1 MLETVLIIAL
11 ILCVILSAFF
21 SGSEN
26 ALSAANKLRIKK
38 AAEEGNKNAKLT
50 HSLIDNY
57 PKTIST
63 ILVGNNLVNIFA
75 SSITTLLAIKFF
87 PNNDDAVTYATLFIT
102 VVILIFGEILP
113 KILATEH
120 ANGFAA
126 FISFPLKI
134 VQYIV
139 SPLVWVVTKLVNK
152 ASSIWTPE
160 EVEDSVTDEEL
171 VDIVETIEEEGVI
184 DEDKSDLIISAIEF
198 ADIDAYEIMVP
209 RVDVVGINIE
219 DSEEE
224 IMNDLS
230 IFNHSIVPVYKENLD
245 EIIGVVKTKD
255 LMRQYLINGSI
266 DLEKIMKKPT
276 FVHKTKSILDLLED
290 FKESGDLM
298 AFIIDEFGGT
308 MGIVTMEDILEE
320 LVGDIWDEKDKV
332 VPDYVEKA
340 ENVLE
345 VDGMM
350 NIFDFFELV
359 EYDSREFE
367 SAYTT
372 LGGWCT
378 EMLEDF
384 PEVGEKFSYEN
395 MDFEI
400 LEMDDLRVEKV
411 KVTINKVEETE
422 EE

>member
-1 MLETVLIIAL
+1 MLDTILIIAL
-11 ILCVILSAFF
+11 ILCVICSAFF

-26 ALSAANKLRIKK
+26 ALSECNKLRIKK
-38 AAEEGNKNAKLT
+38 EAEEGNKAAKRAQN
-50 HSLIDNY
+50 LIENY
-57 PKTIST
+57 SKSIST
-63 ILVGNNLVNIFA
+63 ILIGNNLVNIAA
-75 SSITTLLAIKFF
+75 SSFATVLALRLF
-87 PNNDDAVTYATLFIT
+87 PDIPDAVTYATIIIT
-102 VVILIFGEILP
+102 IIILICGEIVP

-120 ANGFAA
+120 ANSISK

-134 VQYIV
+134 FQLLF
-139 SPLVWVVTKLVNK
+139 SPLLVVITKLIDK
-152 ASSIWTPE
+152 TEHMWTPE

-171 VDIVETIEEEGVI
+171 VDIVESIEEEGVI
-184 DEDKSDLIISAIEF
+184 DEDKSELIISAIEF

-209 RVDVVGINIE
+209 RVDVIGINIE
-219 DSEEE
+219 DSIED
-224 IMNDLS
+224 ILKDLS
-230 IFNHSIVPVYKENLD
+230 IFNHSVVPVYKESLD
-245 EIIGVVKTKD
+245 DIVGVIKTKD
-255 LMRQYLINGSI
+255 LMRQYLITGSI
-266 DLEKIMKKPT
+266 NLEEIMKEPK
-276 FVHKTKSILDLLED
+276 FVHKTKSILDLLEE
-290 FKESGDLM
+290 FKETGDQM

-308 MGIVTMEDILEE
+308 MGIVTTEDILEE

-332 VPDYVEKA
+332 EPEFIEKT
-340 ENVLE
+340 ENILE

-384 PEVGEKFSYEN
+384 PEVGEKFSFEN

-411 KVTINKVEETE
+411 KVTINAKTDDDE
-422 EE
+422 

>member
-1 MLETVLIIAL
+1 MLDTILIIAL
-11 ILCVILSAFF
+11 ILCVICSAFF

-26 ALSAANKLRIKK
+26 ALSECNKLRIKK
-38 AAEEGNKNAKLT
+38 EAEEGNKAAKRAQN
-50 HSLIDNY
+50 LIENY
-57 PKTIST
+57 SKSIST
-63 ILVGNNLVNIFA
+63 ILIGNNLVNIAA
-75 SSITTLLAIKFF
+75 SSFTTVLALRLF
-87 PNNDDAVTYATLFIT
+87 PDIPDAVTYATIIIT
-102 VVILIFGEILP
+102 IIILICGEIVP

-120 ANGFAA
+120 ANSISK

-134 VQYIV
+134 FQLLF
-139 SPLVWVVTKLVNK
+139 SPLLVVITKLIDK
-152 ASSIWTPE
+152 TEHMWTPE

-171 VDIVETIEEEGVI
+171 VDIVESIEEEGVI
-184 DEDKSDLIISAIEF
+184 DEDKSELIISAIEF

-209 RVDVVGINIE
+209 RVDVIGINIE
-219 DSEEE
+219 DSIED
-224 IMNDLS
+224 ILKDLS
-230 IFNHSIVPVYKENLD
+230 IFNHSVVPVYKESLD
-245 EIIGVVKTKD
+245 DIVGVIKTKD
-255 LMRQYLINGSI
+255 LMRQYLITGSI
-266 DLEKIMKKPT
+266 NLEEIMKEPK
-276 FVHKTKSILDLLED
+276 FVHKTKSILDLLEE
-290 FKESGDLM
+290 FKETGDQM

-308 MGIVTMEDILEE
+308 MGIVTTEDILEE

-332 VPDYVEKA
+332 EPEFIEKT
-340 ENVLE
+340 ENILE

-384 PEVGEKFSYEN
+384 PEVGEKFSFEY

-411 KVTINKVEETE
+411 KVTINAKKEDEDE
-422 EE
+422 

>member
-1 MLETVLIIAL
+1 MLDTILIIAL
-11 ILCVILSAFF
+11 ILCVICSAFF

-26 ALSAANKLRIKK
+26 ALSECNKLRIKK
-38 AAEEGNKNAKLT
+38 EAEEGNKAAKRAQN
-50 HSLIDNY
+50 LIENY
-57 PKTIST
+57 SKSIST
-63 ILVGNNLVNIFA
+63 ILIGNNLVNIAA
-75 SSITTLLAIKFF
+75 SSFTTVLALRLF
-87 PNNDDAVTYATLFIT
+87 PNIPDAVTYATIIIT
-102 VVILIFGEILP
+102 IIILICGEIVP

-120 ANGFAA
+120 ANSISK
-126 FISFPLKI
+126 FISFPLRI
-134 VQYIV
+134 FQILF
-139 SPLVWVVTKLVNK
+139 SPLLVVITKLIDK
-152 ASSIWTPE
+152 TEHMWTPE

-171 VDIVETIEEEGVI
+171 VDIVESIEEEGVI
-184 DEDKSDLIISAIEF
+184 DEDKSELIISAIEF
-198 ADIDAYEIMVP
+198 SDIDAYEIMVP

-219 DSEEE
+219 DSVDE
-224 IMNDLS
+224 ILKDLS
-230 IFNHSIVPVYKENLD
+230 IFNHSVVPVYKESLD
-245 EIIGVVKTKD
+245 DIVGVIKTKD
-255 LMRQYLINGSI
+255 LMRQYLITGSI
-266 DLEKIMKKPT
+266 NLEEIMKEPK
-276 FVHKTKSILDLLED
+276 FVHKTKSILDLLEE
-290 FKESGDLM
+290 FKETGDQM

-308 MGIVTMEDILEE
+308 MGIVTTEDILEE

-332 VPDYVEKA
+332 EPEFIEKT
-340 ENVLE
+340 ENILE

-384 PEVGEKFSYEN
+384 PEVGEKFSFEY

-411 KVTINKVEETE
+411 KVTINAKTDDDE
-422 EE
+422 

>member
-1 MLETVLIIAL
+1 MLDTVLIILL
-11 ILCVILSAFF
+11 IVCVCLSAFF

-26 ALSAANKLRIKK
+26 ALSESNKLRIKK
-38 AAEEGNKNAKLT
+38 EAEEGNKASKAA
-50 HSLIDNY
+50 HSLIENY
-57 PKTIST
+57 SKSIST
-63 ILVGNNLVNIFA
+63 ILIGNNLVNIFA
-75 SSITTLLAIKFF
+75 SSITTVLALRLF
-87 PNNDDAVTYATLFIT
+87 PDIPDAVTYATIIIT
-102 VVILIFGEILP
+102 VVILICGEIVP
-113 KILATEH
+113 KILATER
-120 ANGFAA
+120 ANEIAKLIA
-126 FISFPLKI
+126 FPLKI
-134 VQYIV
+134 FQFAV
-139 SPLVWVVTKLVNK
+139 SPLVWAITKLINK
-152 ASSIWTPE
+152 TEHMWTPE

-171 VDIVETIEEEGVI
+171 VDIVESIEEEGVI
-184 DEDKSDLIISAIEF
+184 DEDKSELIISAIEF

-209 RVDVVGINIE
+209 RVDVIGINIE

-224 IMNDLS
+224 IMSDLA
-230 IFNHSIVPVYKENLD
+230 IFNHSVVPVYKESLD
-245 EIIGVVKTKD
+245 DIIGVVKTKD
-255 LMRQYLINGSI
+255 LMRQYLLTGTI
-266 DLEKIMKKPT
+266 DVESIMKEPRL
-276 FVHKTKSILDLLED
+276 VHKTKSILDLLED
-290 FKESGDLM
+290 FKETGDLM

-332 VPDYVEKA
+332 EPEYIEKE
-340 ENVLE
+340 ENILE

-384 PEVGEKFSYEN
+384 PEVGEKFSFEN

-400 LEMDDLRVEKV
+400 LAMDDLRVEKV
-411 KVTINKVEETE
+411 KVTINKIEAE

>member
-1 MLETVLIIAL
+1 MLDTVLIILL
-11 ILCVILSAFF
+11 IVCVCLSAFF

-26 ALSAANKLRIKK
+26 ALSESNKLRIKK
-38 AAEEGNKNAKLT
+38 EAEEGNKASKAA
-50 HSLIDNY
+50 HSLIENY
-57 PKTIST
+57 SKSIST
-63 ILVGNNLVNIFA
+63 ILIGNNLVNIFA
-75 SSITTLLAIKFF
+75 SSITTVLALRLF
-87 PNNDDAVTYATLFIT
+87 PDIPDAVTYATIIIT
-102 VVILIFGEILP
+102 VVILICGEIVP
-113 KILATEH
+113 KILATER
-120 ANGFAA
+120 ANEFAKVIA
-126 FISFPLKI
+126 FPLKI
-134 VQYIV
+134 FQFAV
-139 SPLVWVVTKLVNK
+139 SPLVWAITKLINK
-152 ASSIWTPE
+152 TEHMWTPE

-171 VDIVETIEEEGVI
+171 VDIVESIEEEGVI
-184 DEDKSDLIISAIEF
+184 DEDKSELIISAIEF

-209 RVDVVGINIE
+209 RVDVIGINIE

-224 IMNDLS
+224 IMSDLA
-230 IFNHSIVPVYKENLD
+230 IFNHSVVPVYKESLD
-245 EIIGVVKTKD
+245 DIIGVVKTKD
-255 LMRQYLINGSI
+255 LMRQYLLTGTI
-266 DLEKIMKKPT
+266 DVESIMKEPRL
-276 FVHKTKSILDLLED
+276 VHKTKSILDLLED
-290 FKESGDLM
+290 FKETGDLM

-332 VPDYVEKA
+332 EPEYIEKE
-340 ENVLE
+340 ENILE

-384 PEVGEKFSYEN
+384 PEVGEKFSFEN

-400 LEMDDLRVEKV
+400 LAMDDLRVEKV
-411 KVTINKVEETE
+411 KVTINKIEAE

>member
-1 MLETVLIIAL
+1 MV
-11 ILCVILSAFF
+11 
-21 SGSEN
+21 
-26 ALSAANKLRIKK
+26 K
-38 AAEEGNKNAKLT
+38 
-50 HSLIDNY
+50 
-57 PKTIST
+57 
-63 ILVGNNLVNIFA
+63 
-75 SSITTLLAIKFF
+75 
-87 PNNDDAVTYATLFIT
+87 
-102 VVILIFGEILP
+102 
-113 KILATEH
+113 
-120 ANGFAA
+120 
-126 FISFPLKI
+126 
-134 VQYIV
+134 QY
-139 SPLVWVVTKLVNK
+139 
-152 ASSIWTPE
+152 
-160 EVEDSVTDEEL
+160 
-171 VDIVETIEEEGVI
+171 IEEEGVI

-255 LMRQYLINGSI
+255 LIRQYLINGSI

-384 PEVGEKFSYEN
+384 PEVGEKFSYEY

-411 KVTINKVEETE
+411 KVTINKIEEIKE
-422 EE
+422 E

>member
-1 MLETVLIIAL
+1 MLDTILIIAL
-11 ILCVILSAFF
+11 ILCVICSAFF

-26 ALSAANKLRIKK
+26 ALSECNKLRIKK
-38 AAEEGNKNAKLT
+38 EAEEGNKAAKRAQN
-50 HSLIDNY
+50 LIENY
-57 PKTIST
+57 SKSIST
-63 ILVGNNLVNIFA
+63 ILIGNNLVNIAA
-75 SSITTLLAIKFF
+75 SSFTTVLALRLF
-87 PNNDDAVTYATLFIT
+87 PNIPDAVTYATIIIT
-102 VVILIFGEILP
+102 IIILICGEIVP

-120 ANGFAA
+120 ANSISK
-126 FISFPLKI
+126 FISFPLRI
-134 VQYIV
+134 FQILF
-139 SPLVWVVTKLVNK
+139 SPLLVVITKLIDK
-152 ASSIWTPE
+152 TEHMWTPE

-171 VDIVETIEEEGVI
+171 VDIVESIEEEGVI
-184 DEDKSDLIISAIEF
+184 DEDKSELIISAIEF

-209 RVDVVGINIE
+209 RVDVIGINIE
-219 DSEEE
+219 DSIED
-224 IMNDLS
+224 ILKDLS
-230 IFNHSIVPVYKENLD
+230 IFNHSVVPVYKESLD
-245 EIIGVVKTKD
+245 DIVGVIKTKD
-255 LMRQYLINGSI
+255 LMRQYLITGSI
-266 DLEKIMKKPT
+266 NLEEIMKEPK
-276 FVHKTKSILDLLED
+276 FVHKTKSILDLLEE
-290 FKESGDLM
+290 FKETGDQM

-308 MGIVTMEDILEE
+308 MGIVTTEDILEE

-332 VPDYVEKA
+332 EPEFIEKT
-340 ENVLE
+340 ENILE

-384 PEVGEKFSYEN
+384 PEVGEKFSFEY

-411 KVTINKVEETE
+411 KVTINAKINDDE
-422 EE
+422 

>member
-1 MLETVLIIAL
+1 MVETILFIVLIV
-11 ILCVILSAFF
+11 CVALSAFF

-26 ALSAANKLRIKK
+26 ALSAANKLRVKK
-38 AAEEGNKNAKLT
+38 LADEGNKNAKLT
-50 HSLIDNY
+50 YSLIENY

-63 ILVGNNLVNIFA
+63 ILVGNNLVNIVA
-75 SSITTLLAIKFF
+75 SSVTTLLALRLF
-87 PNNDDAVTYATLFIT
+87 PTSNQAVTIATFVIT
-102 VVILIFGEILP
+102 VVVLIFGEIMP

-120 ANGFAA
+120 ANGFASMV
-126 FISFPLKI
+126 SFPLRV

-139 SPLVWVVTKLVNK
+139 SPLVWVVTKLVNS
-152 ASSIWTPE
+152 ASHIWTPE

-171 VDIVETIEEEGVI
+171 VDIVESIEEEGVI
-184 DEDKSDLIISAIEF
+184 DEDKSELIISAIEF
-198 ADIDAYEIMVP
+198 SDIDAYEIMVP

-219 DSEEE
+219 DSIED
-224 IMNDLS
+224 IMSDSS
-230 IFNHSIVPVYKENLD
+230 IFNHSVIPVYKESLD
-245 EIIGVVKTKD
+245 DIVGVVKAKD
-255 LMRQYLINGSI
+255 LMRQYLITGSI
-266 DLEKIMKKPT
+266 DLEKIMKQPT

-290 FKESGDLM
+290 FKESGNLM

-332 VPDYVEKA
+332 VPDYIEKE
-340 ENVLE
+340 ENILE

-384 PEVGEKFSYEN
+384 PEVGEKFSFEN

-400 LEMDDLRVEKV
+400 LAMDDLRVEKV
-411 KVTINKVEETE
+411 KVVINKKETE
-422 EE
+422 EDE

>member
-1 MLETVLIIAL
+1 MLDTILIIAL
-11 ILCVILSAFF
+11 ILCVICSAFF

-26 ALSAANKLRIKK
+26 ALSECNKLRIKK
-38 AAEEGNKNAKLT
+38 EAEEGNKAAKRAQN
-50 HSLIDNY
+50 LIENY
-57 PKTIST
+57 SKSIST
-63 ILVGNNLVNIFA
+63 ILIGNNLVNIAA
-75 SSITTLLAIKFF
+75 SSFTTVLALRLF
-87 PNNDDAVTYATLFIT
+87 PDIPDAVTYATIIIT
-102 VVILIFGEILP
+102 IIILICGEIVP

-120 ANGFAA
+120 ANSISK
-126 FISFPLKI
+126 FISFPLRI
-134 VQYIV
+134 FQILF
-139 SPLVWVVTKLVNK
+139 SPLLVVITKLIDK
-152 ASSIWTPE
+152 TEHMWTPE

-171 VDIVETIEEEGVI
+171 VDIVESIEEEGVI
-184 DEDKSDLIISAIEF
+184 DEDKSELIISAIEF

-209 RVDVVGINIE
+209 RVDVIGINIE
-219 DSEEE
+219 DSIED
-224 IMNDLS
+224 ILKDLS
-230 IFNHSIVPVYKENLD
+230 IFNHSVVPVYKESLD
-245 EIIGVVKTKD
+245 DIVGVIKTKD
-255 LMRQYLINGSI
+255 LMRQYLITGSI
-266 DLEKIMKKPT
+266 NLEEIMKEPK
-276 FVHKTKSILDLLED
+276 FVHKTKSILDLLEE
-290 FKESGDLM
+290 FKETGDQM

-308 MGIVTMEDILEE
+308 MGIVTTEDILEE

-332 VPDYVEKA
+332 EPEFIEKT
-340 ENVLE
+340 ENILE

-384 PEVGEKFSYEN
+384 PEVGEKFSFEY

-411 KVTINKVEETE
+411 KVTINAKAKDEDE
-422 EE
+422 

>member
-1 MLETVLIIAL
+1 MVETILFVVLIV
-11 ILCVILSAFF
+11 CVALSAFF

-26 ALSAANKLRIKK
+26 ALSAANKLRVKK
-38 AAEEGNKNAKLT
+38 LADEGNKNAKLT
-50 HSLIDNY
+50 YSLIENY

-63 ILVGNNLVNIFA
+63 ILVGNNLVNIVA
-75 SSITTLLAIKFF
+75 SSVTTLLALRLF
-87 PNNDDAVTYATLFIT
+87 PTSDQAVTIATFIIT
-102 VVILIFGEILP
+102 VVILIFGEIMP

-120 ANGFAA
+120 ANGFASMV
-126 FISFPLKI
+126 SFPLRV

-139 SPLVWVVTKLVNK
+139 SPLVWVVTKLVNS
-152 ASSIWTPE
+152 ASHIWTPE

-171 VDIVETIEEEGVI
+171 VDIVESIEEEGVI
-184 DEDKSDLIISAIEF
+184 DEDKSELIISAIEF
-198 ADIDAYEIMVP
+198 SDIDAYEIMVP

-219 DSEEE
+219 DSIED
-224 IMNDLS
+224 IMSDSS
-230 IFNHSIVPVYKENLD
+230 IFNHSVIPVYKESLD
-245 EIIGVVKTKD
+245 DIVGVVKAKD
-255 LMRQYLINGSI
+255 LMRQYLITGSI
-266 DLEKIMKKPT
+266 DLEKIMKQPT

-290 FKESGDLM
+290 FKESGNLM

-332 VPDYVEKA
+332 VPDYIEKE
-340 ENVLE
+340 ENILE

-384 PEVGEKFSYEN
+384 PEVGEKFSFEN

-400 LEMDDLRVEKV
+400 LAMDDLRVEKV
-411 KVTINKVEETE
+411 KVVINKKETE
-422 EE
+422 EDE

>member
-1 MLETVLIIAL
+1 MLDPILIIAL
-11 ILCVILSAFF
+11 ILCVICSAFF

-26 ALSAANKLRIKK
+26 ALSECNKLRIKK
-38 AAEEGNKNAKLT
+38 EAEEGNKAAKRAQN
-50 HSLIDNY
+50 LIENY
-57 PKTIST
+57 SKSIST
-63 ILVGNNLVNIFA
+63 ILIGNNLVNIAA
-75 SSITTLLAIKFF
+75 SSFATVLALRLF
-87 PNNDDAVTYATLFIT
+87 PDIPDAVTYATIIIT
-102 VVILIFGEILP
+102 IIILICGEIVP

-120 ANGFAA
+120 ANSISK
-126 FISFPLKI
+126 FISFPLRI
-134 VQYIV
+134 FQILF
-139 SPLVWVVTKLVNK
+139 SPLLVVITKLIDK
-152 ASSIWTPE
+152 TEHMWTPE

-171 VDIVETIEEEGVI
+171 VDIVESIEEEGVI
-184 DEDKSDLIISAIEF
+184 DEDKSELIISAIEF

-209 RVDVVGINIE
+209 RVDVIGINIE
-219 DSEEE
+219 DSIED
-224 IMNDLS
+224 ILKDLS
-230 IFNHSIVPVYKENLD
+230 IFNHSVVPVYKESLD
-245 EIIGVVKTKD
+245 DIVGVIKTKD
-255 LMRQYLINGSI
+255 LMRQYLITGSI
-266 DLEKIMKKPT
+266 NLEEIMKEPK
-276 FVHKTKSILDLLED
+276 FVHKTKSILDLLEE
-290 FKESGDLM
+290 FKETGDQM

-308 MGIVTMEDILEE
+308 MGIVTTEDILEE

-332 VPDYVEKA
+332 EPEFIEKT
-340 ENVLE
+340 ENILE

-384 PEVGEKFSYEN
+384 PEVGEKFSFEN

-411 KVTINKVEETE
+411 KVTINAKAEDDE
-422 EE
+422 

>member
-1 MLETVLIIAL
+1 MLDTILIIAL
-11 ILCVILSAFF
+11 ILCVICSAFF

-26 ALSAANKLRIKK
+26 ALSECNKLRIKK
-38 AAEEGNKNAKLT
+38 EAEEGNKAAKRAQN
-50 HSLIDNY
+50 LIENY
-57 PKTIST
+57 SKSIST
-63 ILVGNNLVNIFA
+63 ILIGNNLVNIAA
-75 SSITTLLAIKFF
+75 SSFTTVLALRLF
-87 PNNDDAVTYATLFIT
+87 PNIPDAVTYATIIIT
-102 VVILIFGEILP
+102 IIILICGEIVP

-120 ANGFAA
+120 ANSISK
-126 FISFPLKI
+126 FISFPLRI
-134 VQYIV
+134 FQILF
-139 SPLVWVVTKLVNK
+139 SPLLVVITKLIDK
-152 ASSIWTPE
+152 TEHMWTPE

-171 VDIVETIEEEGVI
+171 VDIVESIEEEGVI
-184 DEDKSDLIISAIEF
+184 DEDKSELIISAIEF

-209 RVDVVGINIE
+209 RVDVIGINIE
-219 DSEEE
+219 DSIED
-224 IMNDLS
+224 ILKDLS
-230 IFNHSIVPVYKENLD
+230 IFNHSVVPVYKESLD
-245 EIIGVVKTKD
+245 DIVGVIKTKD
-255 LMRQYLINGSI
+255 LMRQYLITGSI
-266 DLEKIMKKPT
+266 NLEEIMKEPK
-276 FVHKTKSILDLLED
+276 FVHKTKSILDLLEE
-290 FKESGDLM
+290 FKETGDQM

-308 MGIVTMEDILEE
+308 MGIVTTEDILEE

-332 VPDYVEKA
+332 EPEFIEKT
-340 ENVLE
+340 ENILE

-384 PEVGEKFSYEN
+384 PEVGEKFSFEY

-411 KVTINKVEETE
+411 KVTINAKTDDDE
-422 EE
+422 

>member
-1 MLETVLIIAL
+1 MLDTILIIAL
-11 ILCVILSAFF
+11 ILCVICSAFF

-26 ALSAANKLRIKK
+26 ALSECNKLRIKK
-38 AAEEGNKNAKLT
+38 EAEEGNKAAKRAQN
-50 HSLIDNY
+50 LIENY
-57 PKTIST
+57 SKSIST
-63 ILVGNNLVNIFA
+63 ILIGNNLVNIAA
-75 SSITTLLAIKFF
+75 SSFTTVLALRLF
-87 PNNDDAVTYATLFIT
+87 PNIPDAVTYATIIIT
-102 VVILIFGEILP
+102 IIILICGEIVP

-120 ANGFAA
+120 ANSISK
-126 FISFPLKI
+126 FISFPLRI
-134 VQYIV
+134 FQILF
-139 SPLVWVVTKLVNK
+139 SPLLVVITKLIDK
-152 ASSIWTPE
+152 TEHMWTPE

-171 VDIVETIEEEGVI
+171 VDIVESIEEEGVI
-184 DEDKSDLIISAIEF
+184 DEDKSELIISAIEF

-209 RVDVVGINIE
+209 RVDVIGINIE
-219 DSEEE
+219 DSIED
-224 IMNDLS
+224 ILKDLS
-230 IFNHSIVPVYKENLD
+230 IFNHSVVPVYKESLD
-245 EIIGVVKTKD
+245 DIVGVIKTKD
-255 LMRQYLINGSI
+255 LMRQYLITGSVN
-266 DLEKIMKKPT
+266 LEEIMKEPK
-276 FVHKTKSILDLLED
+276 FVHKTKSILDLLEE
-290 FKESGDLM
+290 FKETGDQM

-308 MGIVTMEDILEE
+308 MGIVTTEDILEE

-332 VPDYVEKA
+332 EPEFIEKT
-340 ENVLE
+340 ENILE

-384 PEVGEKFSYEN
+384 PEVGEKFSFEY

-411 KVTINKVEETE
+411 KVTINAKTDDDE
-422 EE
+422 

>member
-1 MLETVLIIAL
+1 MLDTILIIAL

-26 ALSAANKLRIKK
+26 ALSESNKLRIKK
-38 AAEEGNKNAKLT
+38 EAEEGNKAAKRAQG
-50 HSLIDNY
+50 LIENY
-57 PKTIST
+57 SKSIST
-63 ILVGNNLVNIFA
+63 ILIGNNLVNIAA
-75 SSITTLLAIKFF
+75 SSVTTVLAIRLF
-87 PNNDDAVTYATLFIT
+87 PDIPDAVTYATIIIT
-102 VVILIFGEILP
+102 VIILICGEICP
-113 KILATEH
+113 KILASEH
-120 ANGFAA
+120 ANSISK

-134 VQYIV
+134 FQIIF
-139 SPLVWVVTKLVNK
+139 SPLLWIITKLIDK
-152 ASSIWTPE
+152 TEHIWTPE

-245 EIIGVVKTKD
+245 EIVGVVKTKD

-332 VPDYVEKA
+332 VPDYIEKA

-384 PEVGEKFSYEN
+384 PEVGEKFSYEY

>member
-1 MLETVLIIAL
+1 MLETILIIAL
-11 ILCVILSAFF
+11 ILCVICSAFF

-26 ALSAANKLRIKK
+26 ALSECNKLRIKK
-38 AAEEGNKNAKLT
+38 EAEEGNKSAKRAQN
-50 HSLIDNY
+50 LIENY
-57 PKTIST
+57 SKSIST
-63 ILVGNNLVNIFA
+63 ILIGNNLVNIAA
-75 SSITTLLAIKFF
+75 SSFTTVLALRLF
-87 PNNDDAVTYATLFIT
+87 PNIPDAVTYATIIIT
-102 VVILIFGEILP
+102 IVILICGEIVP

-120 ANGFAA
+120 ANSLSK
-126 FISFPLKI
+126 FISFPLRAFQI
-134 VQYIV
+134 LF
-139 SPLVWVVTKLVNK
+139 SPILVVITKLIDK
-152 ASSIWTPE
+152 TEHMWTPE

-171 VDIVETIEEEGVI
+171 VDIVESIEEEGVI
-184 DEDKSDLIISAIEF
+184 DEDKSELIISAIEF

-209 RVDVVGINIE
+209 RVDVIGINIE
-219 DSEEE
+219 DSIED
-224 IMNDLS
+224 ILKDLS
-230 IFNHSIVPVYKENLD
+230 IFNHSVVPVYKESLD
-245 EIIGVVKTKD
+245 DIIGVIKTKD
-255 LMRQYLINGSI
+255 LMRQYLITGSI
-266 DLEKIMKKPT
+266 NLEEIMKEPK
-276 FVHKTKSILDLLED
+276 FVHKTKSILDLLEE
-290 FKESGDLM
+290 FKETGDQM

-308 MGIVTMEDILEE
+308 MGIVTTEDILEE

-332 VPDYVEKA
+332 EPEFIEKT
-340 ENVLE
+340 ENILE

-384 PEVGEKFSYEN
+384 PEVGEKFSFEN

-411 KVTINKVEETE
+411 KVTINAKTDDDE
-422 EE
+422 

>member
-1 MLETVLIIAL
+1 MLDTILIIAL
-11 ILCVILSAFF
+11 ILCVICSAFF

-26 ALSAANKLRIKK
+26 ALSECNKLRIKK
-38 AAEEGNKNAKLT
+38 EAEEGNKAAKRAQN
-50 HSLIDNY
+50 LIENY
-57 PKTIST
+57 SKSIST
-63 ILVGNNLVNIFA
+63 ILIGNNLVNIAA
-75 SSITTLLAIKFF
+75 SSFTTVLALRLF
-87 PNNDDAVTYATLFIT
+87 PNIPDAVTYATIIIT
-102 VVILIFGEILP
+102 IIILICGEIVP

-120 ANGFAA
+120 ANSISK
-126 FISFPLKI
+126 FISFPLRI
-134 VQYIV
+134 FQILF
-139 SPLVWVVTKLVNK
+139 SPLLVVITKLIDK
-152 ASSIWTPE
+152 TEHMWTPE

-171 VDIVETIEEEGVI
+171 VDIVESIEEEGVI
-184 DEDKSDLIISAIEF
+184 DEDKSELIISAIEF

-209 RVDVVGINIE
+209 RVDVIGINIE
-219 DSEEE
+219 DSIED
-224 IMNDLS
+224 ILKDLS
-230 IFNHSIVPVYKENLD
+230 IFNHSVVPVYKESLD
-245 EIIGVVKTKD
+245 DIVGVIKTKD
-255 LMRQYLINGSI
+255 LMRQYLITGSI
-266 DLEKIMKKPT
+266 NLEEIMKEPK
-276 FVHKTKSILDLLED
+276 FVHKTKSILDLLEE
-290 FKESGDLM
+290 FKETGDQM

-308 MGIVTMEDILEE
+308 MGIVTTEDILEE

-332 VPDYVEKA
+332 EPEFIEKT
-340 ENVLE
+340 ENILE

-384 PEVGEKFSYEN
+384 PEVGEKFSFEY

-411 KVTINKVEETE
+411 KVTINAKTNDDE
-422 EE
+422 

>member
-1 MLETVLIIAL
+1 MVETILFVVLIV
-11 ILCVILSAFF
+11 CVALSAFF

-26 ALSAANKLRIKK
+26 ALSAANKLRVKK
-38 AAEEGNKNAKLT
+38 LADEGNKNAKLT
-50 HSLIDNY
+50 YSLIENY

-63 ILVGNNLVNIFA
+63 ILVGNNLVNIVA
-75 SSITTLLAIKFF
+75 SSVTTLLALRLF
-87 PNNDDAVTYATLFIT
+87 PTSNQAVTIATFVIT
-102 VVILIFGEILP
+102 VVILIFGEIMP

-120 ANGFAA
+120 ANGFASMV
-126 FISFPLKI
+126 SFPLRV

-139 SPLVWVVTKLVNK
+139 SPLVWVVTKLVNS
-152 ASSIWTPE
+152 ASHIWTPE

-171 VDIVETIEEEGVI
+171 VDIVESIEEEGVI
-184 DEDKSDLIISAIEF
+184 DEDKSELIISAIEF
-198 ADIDAYEIMVP
+198 SDIDAYEIMVP

-219 DSEEE
+219 DSIED
-224 IMNDLS
+224 IMSDSS
-230 IFNHSIVPVYKENLD
+230 IFNHSVIPVYKESLD
-245 EIIGVVKTKD
+245 DIVGVVKAKD
-255 LMRQYLINGSI
+255 LMRQYLITGSI
-266 DLEKIMKKPT
+266 DLEKIMKQPT

-290 FKESGDLM
+290 FKESGNLM

-332 VPDYVEKA
+332 VPDYIEKE
-340 ENVLE
+340 ENILE

-384 PEVGEKFSYEN
+384 PEVGEKFSFEN

-400 LEMDDLRVEKV
+400 LAMDDLRVEKV
-411 KVTINKVEETE
+411 KVVINKKETE
-422 EE
+422 EDE

>member
-1 MLETVLIIAL
+1 MLDTILIILL
-11 ILCVILSAFF
+11 IVCVCCSAFF

-26 ALSAANKLRIKK
+26 ALSESNKLRIKK
-38 AAEEGNKNAKLT
+38 EAEEGNKASKAA
-50 HSLIDNY
+50 HSLIENY
-57 PKTIST
+57 SKSIST

-75 SSITTLLAIKFF
+75 SSITTVLAIRLF
-87 PNNDDAVTYATLFIT
+87 PDIPDAVTYATIIIT
-102 VVILIFGEILP
+102 VIILICGEIVP
-113 KILATEH
+113 KILATER
-120 ANGFAA
+120 ANEIVKLIA
-126 FISFPLKI
+126 FPLKGF
-134 VQYIV
+134 QFIV
-139 SPLVWVVTKLVNK
+139 SPLVWVITKLIDK
-152 ASSIWTPE
+152 ASHMWTPE
-160 EVEDSVTDEEL
+160 EVEESVTDEEL
-171 VDIVETIEEEGVI
+171 VDIVESIEEEGVI
-184 DEDKSDLIISAIEF
+184 DEDKSELIKSAIEF

-219 DSEEE
+219 DDEKE
-224 IMNDLS
+224 ILNDLA
-230 IFNHSIVPVYKENLD
+230 IFNHSVVPIYKESLD
-245 EIIGVVKTKD
+245 NIIGVVKTKD
-255 LMRQYLINGSI
+255 LMRQYLITGSL
-266 DLEKIMKKPT
+266 DLEKIMKEPYL
-276 FVHKTKSILDLLED
+276 VHKTKSILDLLEE

-332 VPDYVEKA
+332 IPDYIEKE
-340 ENVLE
+340 ENILE

-384 PEVGEKFSYEN
+384 PEVGEKFSFEN

-400 LEMDDLRVEKV
+400 LAMDDLRVERV
-411 KVTINKVEETE
+411 KVTINENKDEEDE
-422 EE
+422 

>member
-1 MLETVLIIAL
+1 MLDTILIIAL
-11 ILCVILSAFF
+11 ILCVICSAFF

-26 ALSAANKLRIKK
+26 ALSECNKLRIKK
-38 AAEEGNKNAKLT
+38 EAEEGNKAAKRAQN
-50 HSLIDNY
+50 LIENY
-57 PKTIST
+57 SKSIST
-63 ILVGNNLVNIFA
+63 ILIGNNLVNIAA
-75 SSITTLLAIKFF
+75 SSFATVLALRLF
-87 PNNDDAVTYATLFIT
+87 PDIPDAVTYATIIIT
-102 VVILIFGEILP
+102 IIILICGEIVP

-120 ANGFAA
+120 ANSISK
-126 FISFPLKI
+126 FISFPLRI
-134 VQYIV
+134 FQILF
-139 SPLVWVVTKLVNK
+139 SPLLVVITKLIDK
-152 ASSIWTPE
+152 TEHMWTPE

-171 VDIVETIEEEGVI
+171 VDIVESIEEEGVI
-184 DEDKSDLIISAIEF
+184 DEDKSELIISAIEF

-209 RVDVVGINIE
+209 RVDVIGINIE
-219 DSEEE
+219 DSIED
-224 IMNDLS
+224 ILKDLS
-230 IFNHSIVPVYKENLD
+230 IFNHSVVPVYKESLD
-245 EIIGVVKTKD
+245 DIVGVIKTKD
-255 LMRQYLINGSI
+255 LMRQYLITGSI
-266 DLEKIMKKPT
+266 NLEEIMKEPK
-276 FVHKTKSILDLLED
+276 FVHKTKSILDLLEE
-290 FKESGDLM
+290 FKETGDQM

-308 MGIVTMEDILEE
+308 MGIVTTEDILEE

-332 VPDYVEKA
+332 EPEFIEKT
-340 ENVLE
+340 ENILE

-384 PEVGEKFSYEN
+384 PEVGEKFSFEN

-411 KVTINKVEETE
+411 KVTINAKTDDDE
-422 EE
+422 

>member
-11 ILCVILSAFF
+11 ILCIILSAFF

-50 HSLIDNY
+50 HSLIENY
-57 PKTIST
+57 SKTIST

-75 SSITTLLAIKFF
+75 SSITTLLAINFF

-102 VVILIFGEILP
+102 VIILIFGEILP

-171 VDIVETIEEEGVI
+171 VDIVESIEEEGVI
-184 DEDKSDLIISAIEF
+184 DEDKSELIISAIEF

-209 RVDVVGINIE
+209 RVDVIGINIE
-219 DSEEE
+219 DSIED
-224 IMNDLS
+224 ILKDLS
-230 IFNHSIVPVYKENLD
+230 IFNHSVVPVYKESLD
-245 EIIGVVKTKD
+245 DIVGVIKTKD
-255 LMRQYLINGSI
+255 LMRQYLITGSI
-266 DLEKIMKKPT
+266 NLEEIMKEPK
-276 FVHKTKSILDLLED
+276 FVHKTKSILDLLEE
-290 FKESGDLM
+290 FKETGDQM

-308 MGIVTMEDILEE
+308 MGIVTTEDILEE

-332 VPDYVEKA
+332 EPEFIEKT
-340 ENVLE
+340 ENILE

-378 EMLEDF
+378 EMREDF
-384 PEVGEKFSYEN
+384 PEVGEKFSFEN

-411 KVTINKVEETE
+411 KVTINAKTDDDE
-422 EE
+422 